1 MGGEMDRW
9 EKLGGLGN
17 ISLSIYFAMIHS
29 VVFKRALFDQ
39 SVSYIQL
46 MEFNMLKLSQKLK
59 LMDQRNKKT
68 WISLRFT
75 LFEYS
80 FYILQLLRIF
90 CHFVH
95 PKYP

>member
-17 ISLSIYFAMIHS
+17 ISLSIYFAMIHR

-46 MEFNMLKLSQKLK
+46 MEFNMLKK
-59 LMDQRNKKT
+59 
-68 WISLRFT
+68 
-75 LFEYS
+75 
-80 FYILQLLRIF
+80 
-90 CHFVH
+90 
-95 PKYP
+95 